1 MTVSWDVHNLNQ
13 SANGNLSSS
22 QLPVN
27 TAQKAANDGSVAS
40 ESANLGSWIKPG
52 ASLAMKGSTGKNQ

>member
-1 MTVSWDVHNLNQ
+1 MVI
-13 SANGNLSSS
+13 SAPLLLL